1 MTSRGKKDEQST
13 KKLWRCQVALVA
25 AWRKH
30 PELRESLDG
39 VVSEVLSQIVF
50 QTEMLSK
57 QAEGLAR
64 YVRRTHSDEDEVV
77 RVLCYNIDIQI
88 NRIISICG
96 EVNQHGIRVYGDAI
110 DRDVD

>member
-1 MTSRGKKDEQST
+1 MSNQQKNFGDA
-13 KKLWRCQVALVA
+13 QVALVA

-50 QTEMLSK
+50 HTEMLSK